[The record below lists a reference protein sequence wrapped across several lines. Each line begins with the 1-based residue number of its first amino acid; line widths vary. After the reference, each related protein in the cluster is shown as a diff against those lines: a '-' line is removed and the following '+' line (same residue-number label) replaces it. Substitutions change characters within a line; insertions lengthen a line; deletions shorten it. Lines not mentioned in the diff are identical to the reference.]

1 MYKVRGVCLQIAKGL
16 GVCILG
22 LSIAACSWKND
33 PELTNPKNPDGIYD
47 PIING
52 NTSHGQAENVFT
64 PQEQQ
69 PQNLIT
75 SNVKLLYINTA
86 PFKFYDYARLNTYK
100 SGLVKLELFKY
111 AQTIGSIRIKA
122 GRMCVLTECSYK
134 WPISKK
140 FFGKVSYGDLFE
152 DILFARDIFGGKGKQ
167 VGPNGVAVQRF
178 QQSGE
183 MIYYER
189 KPGHILFKNM
199 STGVTIGID
208 DYTPLSPDNG
218 VQNTLTLP
226 Q

>member
-1 MYKVRGVCLQIAKGL
+1 MYKMFMKSIGL
-16 GVCILG
+16 CAFG
-22 LSIAACSWKND
+22 LFVAACSWKGD
-33 PELTNPKNPDGIYD
+33 PEMKTEGNLDGIHY
-47 PIING
+47 PSPHAG
-52 NTSHGQAENVFT
+52 TAHAQPGNVFT

-75 SNVKLLYINTA
+75 SDVKLLYINTA
-86 PFKFYDYARLNTYK
+86 PFKFYDYARLNTYQ

-140 FFGKVSYGDLFE
+140 FFGAVSYGDLFE
-152 DILFARDIFGGKGKQ
+152 DILFGRDIFGGKGKQ
-167 VGPNGVAVQRF
+167 VGPNGVAIQRF

-189 KPGHILFKNM
+189 KPGHTLFKNM
-199 STGVTIGID
+199 STGVTIGVD
-208 DYTPLSPDNG
+208 DYTPLSPSNG
-218 VQNTLTLP
+218 VQNSLALP

>member
-1 MYKVRGVCLQIAKGL
+1 MYKVFVKSAGI
-16 GVCILG
+16 CILG
-22 LSIAACSWKND
+22 MLMVACSWKED
-33 PELTNPKNPDGIYD
+33 PELANQKNPDGIYY
-47 PIING
+47 P
-52 NTSHGQAENVFT
+52 TSNPGTSSNQGSVDSVFT
-64 PQEQQ
+64 PQEQE
-69 PQNLIT
+69 PQNIIT
-75 SNVKLLYINTA
+75 SNVKLIYINTA
-86 PFKFYDYARLNTYK
+86 PFKFYDYARLNTYQ

-167 VGPNGVAVQRF
+167 VGPGGIAVQRF

-189 KPGHILFKNM
+189 KPGHTLFKNM
-199 STGVTIGID
+199 STGVTIGVD
-208 DYTPLSPDNG
+208 DYNPLSPDNG
-218 VQNTLTLP
+218 VQNSLKIP